1 MIDMKLGLL
10 DLSEYG
16 LIEVRGN
23 DSRSF
28 LNGILTQDI
37 KTLPYGKGAYA
48 CLCTPKGKI
57 LADLFC
63 YAAEDHFKIECHQN
77 LKGKILELL
86 NRYILIQKVSL
97 QDLSQEW
104 SGVGVLGSE
113 SPSIVQKHFP
123 QFSGIA
129 PLSHQKISD
138 VWILYKLQWG
148 YPCFEFWMKKE
159 HLSSFQAS
167 FQVSFQKQ
175 LAVPFISKE
184 DQEILR
190 IESKTPLYGVDMD
203 ETTIPQ
209 EAHLFHALNFQK
221 GCYIGQET
229 IARLQNLGHVNKE
242 LVLLKIDEKEEVSKG
257 SKIFTQ
263 QGEEIGFITSQCF
276 SPKYQCVI
284 ALGYIR
290 YAHFEEKEFRVG
302 EKKAEILLNSE

>member
-1 MIDMKLGLL
+1 MKLGLL
-10 DLSEYG
+10 DLSDRCVTQVFG
-16 LIEVRGN
+16 S
-23 DSRSF
+23 DSRLF
-28 LNGILTQDI
+28 LNRILTQDI
-37 KTLPYGKGAYA
+37 QTLSLGKGSYA

-63 YAAEDHFKIECHQN
+63 YADQDDFKIECHQN
-77 LKGKILELL
+77 LKDKILDLL
-86 NRYILIQKVSL
+86 RRYIFIQKVSL

-104 SGVGVLGSE
+104 GGVGVLGQE
-113 SPSIVQKHFP
+113 SPSFVRTYFPHFSVEAP
-123 QFSGIA
+123 FSHKSI
-129 PLSHQKISD
+129 LD
-138 VWILYKLQWG
+138 VWIVYKSQWG

-159 HLSSFQAS
+159 NL
-167 FQVSFQKQ
+167 VSFQKK
-175 LAVPFISKE
+175 LDAPFISKE

-209 EAHLFHALNFQK
+209 EAHLFHALNFKK

-229 IARLQNLGHVNKE
+229 IARLQNLGHVNKQ

-290 YAHFEEKEFRVG
+290 YAHFEEKEFKIG
-302 EKKAEILLNSE
+302 KNLAKIL